1 MPIDGTVQFTELT
14 NSMGV
19 LVVSGPKSR
28 ALLQR
33 VTETNMSNDAFKWLT
48 AKKIDIGYAP
58 TMQLG

>member
-1 MPIDGTVQFTELT
+1 
-14 NSMGV
+14 MGV

-48 AKKIDIGYAP
+48 AKKVDIGYAP
-58 TMQLG
+58 TSAARVNFVGELGWELHHPI